1 MAIDYDRRSLF
12 DITDRGRHDEFADT
26 IKNAKDFIANY
37 DAVLANNNKINAAV
51 YCFRSKNFYGMKDV
65 QQVEVAA
72 TPAGDVPVNSQ
83 DIVAALPEV
92 PDNAVLMDKA
102 PIVMESSSKESVDNG
117 KK

>member
-12 DITDRGRHDEFADT
+12 DITDRGVHVEFSDT
-26 IKNAKDFIANY
+26 IKKAKDFIANY
-37 DAVLANNNKINAAV
+37 DALLANNNKINAAV

-72 TPAGDVPVNSQ
+72 TPAGDIPSNSQ

-92 PDNAVLMDKA
+92 PNNALLLEKT
-102 PIVMESSSKESVDNG
+102 PIVMESSSKEKVD
-117 KK
+117 K

>member
-1 MAIDYDRRSLF
+1 MF

-26 IKNAKDFIANY
+26 IKKAKDFIANY
-37 DAVLANNNKINAAV
+37 DALLANNNKINAAV

-72 TPAGDVPVNSQ
+72 TPAGDVPNNSQ
-83 DIVAALPEV
+83 DIVAALPEI
-92 PDNAVLMDKA
+92 PDNAVLLEKT
-102 PIVMESSSKESVDNG
+102 PIVMESSSGETVDNG